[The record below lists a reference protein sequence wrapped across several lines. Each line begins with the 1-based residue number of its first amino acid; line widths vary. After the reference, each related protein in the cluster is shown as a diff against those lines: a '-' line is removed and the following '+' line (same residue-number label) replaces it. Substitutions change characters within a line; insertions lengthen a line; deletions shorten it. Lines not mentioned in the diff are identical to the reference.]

1 MSVREAHRQVTRQRI
16 LDAVIDLVSEGRAD
30 DLVVPEVS
38 RRSGVSLATIY
49 RYFPTKDALLDAAA
63 EEPSRR
69 AAGVPVG
76 DEIGDPS
83 QFLRTMWRSFVDN
96 LPLVRRQATSEAGRE
111 MRNRRY
117 AASRAGLADQLARGG
132 IDPKTAAGRRVVRLS
147 LLLTSSLA
155 FLDLH
160 DRQGLGPDEA
170 ADDVEWAVAALV
182 GATREESP
190 S

>member
-1 MSVREAHRQVTRQRI
+1 MSVREAHRAVTRQRI
-16 LDAVIDLVSEGRAD
+16 LDAVLDLVSEGRAD
-30 DLVVPEVS
+30 DLVVPDVS

-63 EEPSRR
+63 EEPARQ
-69 AAGVPVG
+69 AAGMPVG
-76 DEIGDPS
+76 TEITDGDA
-83 QFLRTMWRSFVDN
+83 FLRTMWHSFVDN

-117 AASRAGLADQLARGG
+117 EASRTLLADQLTRGG
-132 IDPKTAAGRRVVRLS
+132 LDTDTATGARVVRMS

-170 ADDVEWAVAALV
+170 ADDVEWAIAALV
-182 GATREESP
+182 RAAQEEAS
-190 S
+190 

>member
-16 LDAVIDLVSEGRAD
+16 LDAVLDLVSEGRTDA
-30 DLVVPEVS
+30 LSVPDVS

-63 EEPSRR
+63 EEPSRQ
-69 AAGVPVG
+69 AAGFPVG
-76 DEIGDPS
+76 EAIGDGDE
-83 QFLRTMWRSFVDN
+83 FLRTMWRSFVAN

-117 AASRAGLADQLARGG
+117 AATRAWMEREAANRG
-132 IDPKTAAGRRVVRLS
+132 IDPTSPEGQRLVRLAAM
-147 LLLTSSLA
+147 LTSSLA

-160 DRQGLGPDEA
+160 DRQGLSPDAA
-170 ADDVEWAVAALV
+170 ADDVEWAVAALYR
-182 GATREESP
+182 ATREES